1 MQAAARD
8 ANARGGL
15 AGEPIVLDIQDDGCD
30 PGRAVEVAERFVRSG
45 IRLVV
50 GHVCSS
56 ASLAASDVYAA
67 AGAVMISPASNA
79 ARLTDRGLPTIF
91 RVSGREDDQGR
102 LSATVLA
109 ERFRD
114 KKIAILYDDTPLSRS
129 LADSTKANLNKIGQN
144 EALFAAIVPGQT
156 DDAALVKR
164 LQGAGIEVV
173 YYGGH
178 YQEMGRLV
186 RKAAEQGYR
195 PQWFGT
201 SGIAT
206 REFGALAGPASDGVL
221 MTFNPDLRRKPE
233 AAAAVKALQADG
245 VEPEGFTLYGY
256 AALQALVA
264 AATSPGRPSRGRSRR
279 RCTASASRSSWAMSA
294 STRRATSPPR
304 ATSSTCGGTAAS
316 PTPTDP
322 NRVAGRVRGRSGPR
336 SVRSLPTAGARSPPS
351 VARGRPRPMRGRRST
366 VTAPAVVLRSPRTA
380 TPDGGRAERN
390 EGRAIRFPADSFR
403 NPYHRTARWSRRLHT
418 LERSRCPH
426 PRSDCAA
433 IATIRQDRR
442 AINRKSQDAVC
453 ARVLPDLVSPSPASR
468 RIATRGRDP
477 GLEPRAIQRP
487 GLPPSRRLARQLD
500 RLALDQSR

>member
-1 MQAAARD
+1 MAAATAALLAAGGARADVVIGVAVPRTGAVAGIGEQVVQGVQAAARD
-8 ANARGGL
+8 ANARGGI
-15 AGEPIVLDIQDDGCD
+15 AGEPIVLDIQDDACD
-30 PGRAVEVAERFVRSG
+30 PGRAVELAERFVKAG

-109 ERFRD
+109 ERFRE

-156 DDAALVKR
+156 DDAALIKR
-164 LQGAGIEVV
+164 LQAAGIEVV

-233 AAAAVKALQADG
+233 AAAAVKALQAEGID
-245 VEPEGFTLYGY
+245 PEGFTLYGY
-256 AALQALVA
+256 AALQALA
-264 AATSPGRPSRGRSRR
+264 AAGTFARS
-279 RCTASASRSSWAMSA
+279 
-294 STRRATSPPR
+294 
-304 ATSSTCGGTAAS
+304 
-316 PTPTDP
+316 TDP
-322 NRVAGRVRGRSGPR
+322 HAIAEALHSERFPLILGNVGFDQKGD
-336 SVRSLPTAGARSPPS
+336 
-351 VARGRPRPMRGRRST
+351 
-366 VTAPAVVLRSPRTA
+366 VTAPGYVLYVWK
-380 TPDGGRAERN
+380 DG
-390 EGRAIRFPADSFR
+390 SF
-403 NPYHRTARWSRRLHT
+403 NYA
-418 LERSRCPH
+418 
-426 PRSDCAA
+426 
-433 IATIRQDRR
+433 
-442 AINRKSQDAVC
+442 N
-453 ARVLPDLVSPSPASR
+453 
-468 RIATRGRDP
+468 
-477 GLEPRAIQRP
+477 
-487 GLPPSRRLARQLD
+487 
-500 RLALDQSR
+500 